1 MFHHK
6 GMTEKSVPFFRP
18 VSRPVF
24 LRQMGFANLKSFEYF
39 CGNDFQPEDS
49 GDMPGTG

>member
-1 MFHHK
+1 MLW
-6 GMTEKSVPFFRP
+6 VPYSTAMKNGEIESATA
-18 VSRPVF
+18 VIC
-24 LRQMGFANLKSFEYF
+24 FANLKSFEYF

>member
-1 MFHHK
+1 MAQAMLNIK
-6 GMTEKSVPFFRP
+6 IDSDDK
-18 VSRPVF
+18 
-24 LRQMGFANLKSFEYF
+24 KSFEYF